1 MSEEQV
7 YKIEELD
14 RLLNDPETCLQPDL
28 VWALATEIAE
38 AGRHASNHAQ

>member
-14 RLLNDPETCLQPDL
+14 RLLNDPEICLQPAL
-28 VWALATEIAE
+28 IWALAAEIAE
-38 AGRHASNHAQ
+38 AEPA